1 MSDFEKN
8 KPNKIRCIPKR
19 ASYSKETIYPIIDA
33 APICHLGFDEDG
45 QPFVIPTI
53 HARVNDMLY
62 VHGEKS
68 SMKLKQSASGIT
80 MCITVTLF
88 DGLVVA
94 RSLFHHSMNYRSTI
108 VFGQGRLV
116 TDAKEKFEALMAI
129 AENLI
134 HGRWDEAREP
144 NKKELRATSVVAIE
158 IESASAKTR
167 NGPPVDDDEDY
178 ELPIWDGIV
187 SIKTKYLYPET
198 DSRLR

>member
-1 MSDFEKN
+1 MSDFEKKTN
-8 KPNKIRCIPKR
+8 ATKYGVFQNG

-158 IESASAKTR
+158 IDSASAKTR
-167 NGPPVDDDEDY
+167 NGPPVYDDEDY
-178 ELPIWDGIV
+178 ELPIWAGIV
-187 SIKTKYLYPET
+187 PMKTQNLYPEP
-198 DSRLR
+198 D

>member
-1 MSDFEKN
+1 
-8 KPNKIRCIPKR
+8 
-19 ASYSKETIYPIIDA
+19 
-33 APICHLGFDEDG
+33 
-45 QPFVIPTI
+45 
-53 HARVNDMLY
+53 
-62 VHGEKS
+62 
-68 SMKLKQSASGIT
+68 MKLNQSSSGIT

-134 HGRWDEAREP
+134 HGRWDEAQEP
-144 NKKELRATSVVAIE
+144 DKKELRATSVVAIE
-158 IESASAKTR
+158 IESAFAKTR

-178 ELPIWDGIV
+178 EPPIWVGIIP
-187 SIKTKYLYPET
+187 IKTQYLYSET
-198 DSRLR
+198 SSRL

>member
-1 MSDFEKN
+1 M
-8 KPNKIRCIPKR
+8 
-19 ASYSKETIYPIIDA
+19 
-33 APICHLGFDEDG
+33 GFDEDG

-144 NKKELRATSVVAIE
+144 NKKELRATR
-158 IESASAKTR
+158 ESWPLKSTR
-167 NGPPVDDDEDY
+167 
-178 ELPIWDGIV
+178 LPQKHGMAHRWMR
-187 SIKTKYLYPET
+187 TKIMSFQFGLE
-198 DSRLR
+198 

>member
-8 KPNKIRCIPKR
+8 KRNKTRSIPKR
-19 ASYSKETIYPIIDA
+19 ASYSKATICPIIDA
-33 APICHLGFDEDG
+33 APICHLGFVDDG

-53 HARVNDMLY
+53 HARADDTLF

-178 ELPIWDGIV
+178 ELPIWAGIV
-187 SIKTKYLYPET
+187 PIKTQYLYPET

>member
-1 MSDFEKN
+1 M
-8 KPNKIRCIPKR
+8 
-19 ASYSKETIYPIIDA
+19 
-33 APICHLGFDEDG
+33 
-45 QPFVIPTI
+45 
-53 HARVNDMLY
+53 
-62 VHGEKS
+62 
-68 SMKLKQSASGIT
+68 
-80 MCITVTLF
+80 TLF

-94 RSLFHHSMNYRSTI
+94 RSLFHHSMNYRSTN

-178 ELPIWDGIV
+178 ELPIWAGIV
-187 SIKTKYLYPET
+187 PIKTQYLYPET

>member
-1 MSDFEKN
+1 MSDFEEN
-8 KPNKIRCIPKR
+8 KRNKIRRIPER

-33 APICHLGFDEDG
+33 APICHLGFVEDG

-53 HARVNDMLY
+53 HARVDDKIY
-62 VHGEKS
+62 VHGAKS
-68 SMKLKQSASGIT
+68 SMKLKQSASEIT

-134 HGRWDEAREP
+134 PGRWDEVLEP

-178 ELPIWDGIV
+178 ELPIWAGIV
-187 SIKTKYLYPET
+187 PIKTQYLYPET
-198 DSRLR
+198 GSRLR

>member
-8 KPNKIRCIPKR
+8 KRNKIRRIPKR

-53 HARVNDMLY
+53 HALADDMLY

-108 VFGQGRLV
+108 VFGQGHLV
-116 TDAKEKFEALMAI
+116 TDAKE
-129 AENLI
+129 NLK
-134 HGRWDEAREP
+134 P
-144 NKKELRATSVVAIE
+144 SLPSQ
-158 IESASAKTR
+158 KT
-167 NGPPVDDDEDY
+167 
-178 ELPIWDGIV
+178 
-187 SIKTKYLYPET
+187 
-198 DSRLR
+198 

>member
-1 MSDFEKN
+1 MSDFKKN
-8 KPNKIRCIPKR
+8 KRNKIRRIPER
-19 ASYSKETIYPIIDA
+19 ASYSKATIYPIIDA
-33 APICHLGFDEDG
+33 APICHLGFVDDG

-53 HARVNDMLY
+53 HARVDDKLF
-62 VHGEKS
+62 VHGAKS
-68 SMKLKQSASGIT
+68 SRTLKQSSSGIP
-80 MCITVTLF
+80 MCVTVTLI

-108 VFGQGRLV
+108 VFGQRRLV

-134 HGRWDEAREP
+134 PGRWDEAREP
-144 NKKELRATSVVAIE
+144 DKKELRATSVVAIE

-178 ELPIWDGIV
+178 ELPIWAGIV
-187 SIKTKYLYPET
+187 PIKTQYLYPET
-198 DSRLR
+198 GSRLR

>member
-1 MSDFEKN
+1 MNLNLKFLILK
-8 KPNKIRCIPKR
+8 KKRNKIRCIPKR
-19 ASYSKETIYPIIDA
+19 ASYSKATIYPIIDA
-33 APICHLGFDEDG
+33 APICHLGFDEDW

-62 VHGEKS
+62 VHGAKS

-116 TDAKEKFEALMAI
+116 TDAKEKFEALIAI

-134 HGRWDEAREP
+134 PGRWDEARESD
-144 NKKELRATSVVAIE
+144 KK
-158 IESASAKTR
+158 
-167 NGPPVDDDEDY
+167 
-178 ELPIWDGIV
+178 
-187 SIKTKYLYPET
+187 
-198 DSRLR
+198 